1 MVRLRVVL
9 KVLVFGVG
17 GFAGRK
23 GGYIDAVLEM
33 ALTDMT
39 VISSATTA

>member
-17 GFAGRK
+17 CFAGRK